1 MTGKLAITY
10 CSSWLIWIL
19 DFSAV
24 SFCTRQVIFLF
35 SYRHHREKK
44 DDGAPEPEA
53 DPERDQRTVFA
64 YQVFPVTCLLS
75 VK

>member
-1 MTGKLAITY
+1 MNRLIMTGKLAIIY
-10 CSSWLIWIL
+10 CSSW
-19 DFSAV
+19 
-24 SFCTRQVIFLF
+24 QVIFLF

-44 DDGAPEPEA
+44 EDAPEPEA